1 MRMGGFSSVPD
12 VAGVVCGAP
21 GLRRGRARVNPFAY
35 GFMVHAYL
43 AAVLVAVVAGAV
55 GYFLVLRGQSF
66 AGHALGHVGF
76 AGATGALLLGF
87 GPLPGMIAATT
98 LGGMAMGLLGE
109 GLAERDVG
117 IGLVLAASLGLGLL
131 FLHFFTGSAAQA
143 VSLLFGNVLGVD
155 VAMLVAM
162 LAMAVVTL
170 LGLAVIY
177 RPLLFATLQPELAQ
191 ARGVRPVLLSVLFLA
206 LVGLA
211 VAVSAQIVGVLLVF
225 SLLVGPAAVAQRLS
239 ARVGVGIA
247 LAVGLAVGEAVL
259 GVTLAFYTDWPVSF
273 WISAL
278 AAGVYAVVR

>member
-1 MRMGGFSSVPD
+1 M
-12 VAGVVCGAP
+12 
-21 GLRRGRARVNPFAY
+21 NPFAY
-35 GFMVHAYL
+35 DFMVHAYL
-43 AAVLVAVVAGAV
+43 AAIIVAVVSAAV

-76 AGATGALLLGF
+76 AGATGALLLGY

-131 FLHFFTGSAAQA
+131 FLHFFTGSSAQA

-155 VAMLVAM
+155 APMLLVM
-162 LAMAVVTL
+162 LAMAALT
-170 LGLAVIY
+170 LAVLGVLF

-191 ARGVRPVLLSVLFLA
+191 ARGVPAQFVSVLFLG
-206 LVGLA
+206 LVGAA
-211 VAVSAQIVGVLLVF
+211 VAVCAQIVGVLLVF
-225 SLLVGPAAVAQRLS
+225 SLLVGPAAVAQRIT
-239 ARVGVGIA
+239 ARVMAGIA
-247 LAVGLAVGEAVL
+247 LAVGLAVADATL

-278 AAGVYAVVR
+278 AAGAYAAMRQLKIRGDVPSHPNPPSFI

>member
-1 MRMGGFSSVPD
+1 M
-12 VAGVVCGAP
+12 
-21 GLRRGRARVNPFAY
+21 NPFAY

-43 AAVLVAVVAGAV
+43 AAGITAVLAGAV

-76 AGATGALLLGF
+76 AGAAGALLLGF
-87 GPLPGMIAATT
+87 GPLAGMIAAAGI
-98 LGGMAMGLLGE
+98 GGMAMGLLGE
-109 GLAERDVG
+109 GLADRDVG

-155 VAMLVAM
+155 SAMLAVM
-162 LAMAVVTL
+162 LAMAVLTL
-170 LGLAVIY
+170 AGLGLIF
-177 RPLLFATLQPELAQ
+177 RPLLFATLQPELAR
-191 ARGVRPVLLSVLFLA
+191 ARGVRLPLLSVLFLG
-206 LVGLA
+206 LVGVA

-225 SLLVGPAAVAQRLS
+225 SLLVGPAAVAQRLT
-239 ARVGVGIA
+239 ARVAAGIGLAVA
-247 LAVGLAVGEAVL
+247 LAVGDAVL

-278 AAGVYAVVR
+278 AAGAYAVVR